1 MVSIEHYSLL
11 IVQRKLLICREG
23 ILKSG
28 QINLDYGLQLL
39 ITFWNVQGL
48 GNCGFFVSTLPKIV
62 KETVDGT

>member
-11 IVQRKLLICREG
+11 IMQRKLLIRREG

-28 QINLDYGLQLL
+28 QINLDYSLQLL
-39 ITFWNVQGL
+39 ITFWNFPNL
-48 GNCGFFVSTLPKIV
+48 HNCGLCAPKLPKTV